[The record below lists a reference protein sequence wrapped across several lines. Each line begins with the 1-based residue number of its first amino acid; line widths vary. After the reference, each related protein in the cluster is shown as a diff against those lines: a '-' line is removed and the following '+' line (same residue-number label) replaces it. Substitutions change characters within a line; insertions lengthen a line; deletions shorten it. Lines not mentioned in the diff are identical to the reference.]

1 MSTWLCGQGFTKSA
15 IDCLFT
21 LVVKGR
27 VLMIATVYVDDI
39 LLYAEKGSEERR
51 DRFMR
56 ALKKAFD
63 TKVTELHVYLS
74 LRIHQNRDGIT
85 IEQKNYVNDIVS
97 QAGMH
102 ECNKT
107 LRPARLVRAIYYKS

>member
-1 MSTWLCGQGFTKSA
+1 
-15 IDCLFT
+15 
-21 LVVKGR
+21 
-27 VLMIATVYVDDI
+27 MIATVYVDDI